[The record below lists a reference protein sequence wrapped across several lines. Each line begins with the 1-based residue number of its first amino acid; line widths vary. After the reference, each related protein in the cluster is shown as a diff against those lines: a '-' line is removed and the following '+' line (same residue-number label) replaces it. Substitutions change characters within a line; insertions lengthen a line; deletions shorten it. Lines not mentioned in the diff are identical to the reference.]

1 MITLEQIHICLYA
14 IDLRNLPLTLVVLL
28 KRCTL
33 LMYFSET
40 RLLVNFISFKSGCQ
54 RKPGK
59 MLKMSTEGSQ
69 QNKFILT
76 SQIGLVE

>member
-1 MITLEQIHICLYA
+1 MILYNDKMLLLLNFNVSNYIICNIH
-14 IDLRNLPLTLVVLL
+14 LRVVV
-28 KRCTL
+28 
-33 LMYFSET
+33 M
-40 RLLVNFISFKSGCQ
+40 Q

>member
-1 MITLEQIHICLYA
+1 MPKYQMGSAMSIGRQGYTA
-14 IDLRNLPLTLVVLL
+14 R
-28 KRCTL
+28 
-33 LMYFSET
+33 
-40 RLLVNFISFKSGCQ
+40 RLLHCKDVNVYVLCIKSGCQ

-59 MLKMSTEGSQ
+59 MLKISTEGGQ

>member
-1 MITLEQIHICLYA
+1 MSRQKNSMLINEYALNRETFSLIQFQSCFIIKRNIKSPTLMSRIN
-14 IDLRNLPLTLVVLL
+14 DL
-28 KRCTL
+28 
-33 LMYFSET
+33 
-40 RLLVNFISFKSGCQ
+40 KSGCQ

-59 MLKMSTEGSQ
+59 MLKMSTEGGQ